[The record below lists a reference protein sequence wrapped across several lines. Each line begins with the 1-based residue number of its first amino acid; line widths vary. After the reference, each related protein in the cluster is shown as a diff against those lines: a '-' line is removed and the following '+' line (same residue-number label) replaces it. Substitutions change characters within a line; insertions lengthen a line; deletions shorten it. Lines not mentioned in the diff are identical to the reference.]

1 MQDLVR
7 QMEDVARLLED
18 AEELPPLAITFARD
32 RDEGPYVIIATP
44 HQLPLADQRL
54 AVDRI
59 AARVHAVPQVG
70 EVLTGRYG
78 ASARGRWADTV
89 VVAVTN
95 AAPHLPGMRVL
106 PERTTTTRET
116 ANTLKSLTAWAQK
129 AESHMVELVV
139 TDHSLSHTVHV
150 IVEYDH
156 AAQGVLEGLVPDTD
170 SRVHRPGRRYR
181 ALLPTGHSL
190 SVTVD
195 HLLE

>member
-1 MQDLVR
+1 MRDLER
-7 QMEDVARLLED
+7 QLVDVAELLD
-18 AEELPPLAITFARD
+18 DVGPLPPLAITFARD
-32 RDEGPYVIIATP
+32 REEGPYVIIATP

-54 AVDRI
+54 AVDQI
-59 AARVHAVPQVG
+59 AARVQAVPKVS

-95 AAPHLPGMRVL
+95 AAPQLPGMPAL

-116 ANTLKSLTAWAQK
+116 ADTLRSLTAWAK
-129 AESHMVELVV
+129 KTESNMDELVV
-139 TDHSLSHTVHV
+139 TDHSRSHTVHV
-150 IVEYDH
+150 IVEDDH

-190 SVTVD
+190 SVSVD
-195 HLLE
+195 HIR